1 MGVFL
6 ISYSEVIQSFSQ
18 SSVSVS
24 WLIHHVSVRN
34 CVILFCVGVSGFA
47 DSSNALVALQADV
60 R

>member
-18 SSVSVS
+18 SSVSWV
-24 WLIHHVSVRN
+24 IHHVSVRN